1 MNMLYRREERS
12 LLKSDTDI
20 HLVPLGFK
28 RLTSIAFLKTHL
40 MALAESLSKPR
51 DILWTKHIKL
61 KARGEIWKRGSLG
74 NKMELGTLL

>member
-51 DILWTKHIKL
+51 DIL
-61 KARGEIWKRGSLG
+61 
-74 NKMELGTLL
+74 